1 MYIKANDEIR
11 VTREFGRFIQHRVA
25 IWGSLKKKKSISRV
39 FDLLTQ
45 LDPSVAYDE
54 SLAKSVKVMTLPIN
68 IKRKKA

>member
-1 MYIKANDEIR
+1 MGK
-11 VTREFGRFIQHRVA
+11 F
-25 IWGSLKKKKSISRV
+25 KKKKSISRV